1 MSVMKEIPD
10 IFKEFVFPKQLFG
23 DPALCVL
30 GIVLTLGQILCQM
43 FYLRAKEAFWSFLSA
58 SLANLKEK
66 ARAWK
71 CCETSALFFSAVG
84 FLV

>member
-10 IFKEFVFPKQLFG
+10 IFKGFVFPKHLFG
-23 DPALCVL
+23 DPVLCVL
-30 GIVLTLGQILCQM
+30 GIVLILGQILCQM
-43 FYLRAKEAFWSFLSA
+43 FYLRAKEAFWGLLSS

-71 CCETSALFFSAVG
+71 CCEAAVMFFSAVG